1 MDTPWM
7 VKLNSTST
15 RCFSLIYSRMLFT
28 SFRPSSPPVIPA
40 GLAAGRADEA
50 ATKAQDI

>member
-7 VKLNSTST
+7 VKLNSTSA
-15 RCFSLIYSRMLFT
+15 RCFSLIYRRMPFYLVPAFF
-28 SFRPSSPPVIPA
+28 SAGHPA

-50 ATKAQDI
+50 ATKAPDI